1 MKCSL
6 HRLLVSSAIALP
18 FSSFSLFSA
27 DTPLGSADSYSGSGN
42 ATQFQ
47 PKDTDEAG
55 GTTYSCTGD
64 MSIYNAGS
72 SGNPLSSACFQE
84 QTGDLTFDGNGY
96 SMFFNTINVQASN
109 PGAINVKGQDK
120 SLTLTDFSSLSF
132 IASPSKITTTGTGAI
147 ESAGAIN
154 LTNND
159 YITFINNSSTTTGG
173 AACSQGNCTISG
185 NQTVYFDSNTT
196 SGSDINGGAI
206 CCAQK
211 QQPPAVPPTPT
222 LTITGNNEVTFI
234 NNTATGSG
242 GAIYAQNLTLSSQG
256 KGVLFANNTS
266 SATAPKGGAIAIA
279 DSGTISLSADGG
291 DITFNGNITKTTAGL
306 GAPTTTRNAIDLA
319 SSSKFTVLRATEGN
333 SIYFYDPITGNNANT
348 PALNINEDANSVTYG
363 GSIVF
368 SGEKLS
374 ETEKVNSENLKS
386 TFKQPVT
393 LKNGSLILKNGVTV
407 DTNTFT
413 QEAGSTLLMDAGT
426 TLSASTEDVTVK
438 NLAVNISSLNETDK
452 VTLSATANN
461 KNVTLSGPITL
472 MDDSGNAYENP
483 NLRNSQEYS
492 FVELSAGSTGG
503 AGTATPPDSNN
514 TNPQITEQ
522 TPQHYGYQGTW
533 AVSWV
538 QSPAPGVG
546 GVAPQ
551 TQTATLS
558 WTKTGYNPS
567 PEKKG
572 NLVPNSLWGVFVDV
586 RSIQEVMKRS
596 SDSLNEGR
604 GIWASAIGNFFHRD
618 NINKGS
624 EIQQGFR
631 HRSAG
636 YIIGASTPTI
646 EDNVLNLAFCQLFG
660 RDKDRLVTKNHITS
674 YAGSINFQHEGRLD
688 YITNLLPQGS
698 YSAWGPIALMLN
710 AQLTYCHSSNDM
722 KTSYTQPAP
731 QEVKSSWG
739 NDGFGMEIGGLVSIP
754 TQHFRWFSSYSPF
767 VKVQLTYAH
776 QEDFKESGTDARS
789 FETSDLFNF
798 GMPIGIKLEKS
809 MGLSSYDLSIA
820 YVPDLIRSNPD
831 CTTTLIISGDSWQ
844 TFGTNLA
851 RNALLIRAGNYFTFS
866 DSWEMFSQFAFELRS
881 SSRSYSVDLGSKIRF

>member
-27 DTPLGSADSYSGSGN
+27 ETPLGSADSYSGSGN
-42 ATQFQ
+42 TVQFTPKATN
-47 PKDTDEAG
+47 DSA

-72 SGNPLSSACFQE
+72 SGSPLSSACFQE
-84 QTGDLTFDGNGY
+84 QAGDLTFDGNGY
-96 SMFFNTINVQASN
+96 SMSFNTINVAASN
-109 PGAINVKGQDK
+109 PGAINAKGADK
-120 SLTLTDFSSLSF
+120 TLTLMDFSTLSF
-132 IASPSKITTTGTGAI
+132 IASPSSTTGTGAI
-147 ESAGAIN
+147 ESAGTIN
-154 LTNND
+154 LTNNN
-159 YITFINNSSTTTGG
+159 YVTFINNASTTTGG
-173 AACSQGNCTISG
+173 ATCSQGNCTISG
-185 NQTVYFDSNTT
+185 NQTVLFDSNKT
-196 SGSDINGGAI
+196 SGSNINGGAI
-206 CCAQK
+206 CCFK
-211 QQPPAVPPTPT
+211 QPPAVPPPAPI
-222 LTITGNNEVTFI
+222 LTIKDNNEVTFI
-234 NNTATGSG
+234 NNTASGSG
-242 GAIYAQNLTLSSQG
+242 GAIYAQSLTLSSEG
-256 KGVLFANNTS
+256 KGVLFTNNTA
-266 SATAPKGGAIAIA
+266 SATSSPKGGAIAIA
-279 DSGTISLSADGG
+279 DNGEISLSADGG
-291 DITFNGNITKTTAGL
+291 NITFNGNTTNTTGGAGT
-306 GAPTTTRNAIDLA
+306 PTRNAIDLGSQA
-319 SSSKFTVLRATEGN
+319 KFTVLRATEGN
-333 SIYFYDPITGNNANT
+333 SIYFYDPITGDSA
-348 PALNINEDANSVTYG
+348 ASSGDLNINNPESSATYG

-374 ETEKVNSENLKS
+374 ETEKQQSSGANLKS

-393 LKNGSLILKNGVTV
+393 LKSGSLVLKDGVTV

-413 QEAGSTLLMDAGT
+413 QESGSTLLMDAGT
-426 TLSASTEDVTVK
+426 TLSASTASVTVT
-438 NLAVNISSLNETDK
+438 NLAVNMSSLNGTDK
-452 VTLSATANN
+452 VTLSATASSQ
-461 KNVTLSGPITL
+461 NVTLSGPITL
-472 MDDSGNAYENP
+472 MDDGGNAYENP
-483 NLRNSQEYS
+483 DLRNSQDFS

-533 AVSWV
+533 AVKWV
-538 QSPAPGVG
+538 PGTGAG
-546 GVAPQ
+546 GGTAPQ

-558 WTKTGYNPS
+558 WAKTGYIPNPQ
-567 PEKKG
+567 KRG

-722 KTSYTQPAP
+722 KTSYTQPTP
-731 QEVKSSWG
+731 QEVQSSWG
-739 NDGFGMEIGGLVSIP
+739 NDGLGMEIGGLVSIP

-776 QEDFKESGTDARS
+776 QEDFKESGEAARS

-820 YVPDLIRSNPD
+820 YVPDIIRSNPD

-866 DSWEMFSQFAFELRS
+866 DTWEMFSQFAFELKS

>member
-1 MKCSL
+1 
-6 HRLLVSSAIALP
+6 
-18 FSSFSLFSA
+18 
-27 DTPLGSADSYSGSGN
+27 
-42 ATQFQ
+42 
-47 PKDTDEAG
+47 
-55 GTTYSCTGD
+55 
-64 MSIYNAGS
+64 
-72 SGNPLSSACFQE
+72 
-84 QTGDLTFDGNGY
+84 
-96 SMFFNTINVQASN
+96 
-109 PGAINVKGQDK
+109 
-120 SLTLTDFSSLSF
+120 
-132 IASPSKITTTGTGAI
+132 
-147 ESAGAIN
+147 
-154 LTNND
+154 
-159 YITFINNSSTTTGG
+159 
-173 AACSQGNCTISG
+173 
-185 NQTVYFDSNTT
+185 
-196 SGSDINGGAI
+196 GGAI
-206 CCAQK
+206 CCSK
-211 QQPPAVPPTPT
+211 QPPPSVPPTTPT
-222 LTITGNNEVTFI
+222 LTIKENNEVTFI
-234 NNTATGSG
+234 NNSAAGSG

-256 KGVLFANNTS
+256 KGVLFANNTA
-266 SATAPKGGAIAIA
+266 SATTPKGGAIAIA
-279 DSGTISLSADGG
+279 DSGEISLSADGG
-291 DITFNGNITKTTAGL
+291 NITFNGNTTNTTGGAGT
-306 GAPTTTRNAIDLA
+306 PTRNAIDLGSTA
-319 SSSKFTVLRATEGN
+319 KFTALRATEGN
-333 SIYFYDPITGNNANT
+333 SIYFYDPITGSGAT
-348 PALNINEDANSVTYG
+348 DAININDTNASVTYG

-374 ETEKVNSENLKS
+374 ETEKTKPENLKS
-386 TFKQPVT
+386 KFSQDVD
-393 LKNGSLILKNGVTV
+393 LKNGSLVLKDGVTV
-407 DTNTFT
+407 DTKQFT
-413 QEAGSTLLMDAGT
+413 QTAGTLLMDAGT
-426 TLSASTEDVTVK
+426 TLSASTGGVTVK
-438 NLAVNISSLNETDK
+438 DLAVNMSSLNGTNQ
-452 VTLSATANN
+452 VTLSSSASSQT
-461 KNVTLSGPITL
+461 VSLTGPITL
-472 MDDSGNAYENP
+472 MDDGGNAYENP
-483 NLRNSQEYS
+483 DLKDSKEYS
-492 FVELSAGSTGG
+492 FILLSSGGTGG

-514 TNPQITEQ
+514 TDPQITEQ

-533 AVSWV
+533 AVKWV
-538 QSPAPGVG
+538 QGTGTGGVG
-546 GVAPQ
+546 ASPQ

-558 WTKTGYNPS
+558 WAKTGYIPNPQ
-567 PEKKG
+567 KRG

-688 YITNLLPQGS
+688 YITNLLPRGS

-722 KTSYTQPAP
+722 KTSYTQPTP

-776 QEDFKESGTDARS
+776 QEDFKESGEAARS
-789 FETSDLFNF
+789 FETSDLFNFGMPIGVKLEKSMGLSSYDLTLAYVPDIIRSDLFNF

-851 RNALLIRAGNYFTFS
+851 RNALLVRAGNYFTFS
-866 DSWEMFSQFAFELRS
+866 DTWEMFSQFAFELRS

>member
-42 ATQFQ
+42 TVQFT
-47 PKDTDEAG
+47 PKDTNEAG

-64 MSIYNAGS
+64 MSIYNAGNT
-72 SGNPLSSACFQE
+72 GGGLATACFQE
-84 QTGDLTFDGNGY
+84 QSGDLTFIGNGY
-96 SMFFNTINVQASN
+96 SMSFNTIDVQASN
-109 PGAINVKGQDK
+109 PGAINVKGSDK
-120 SLTLTDFSSLSF
+120 TLTLQEFSQLSF
-132 IASPSKITTTGTGAI
+132 IASPSSATSDGTGAI
-147 ESAGAIN
+147 ESKGNIVLKDN
-154 LTNND
+154 E
-159 YITFINNSSTTTGG
+159 YVTFINNNSTTTGG

-185 NQTVYFDSNTT
+185 NQIVRFDSNSTA
-196 SGSDINGGAI
+196 SSNINGGAI
-206 CCAQK
+206 CCSSTPPSQPS
-211 QQPPAVPPTPT
+211 PPAPA
-222 LTITGNNEVTFI
+222 LTIQENNEVSFI
-234 NNTATGSG
+234 NNTASGSG
-242 GAIYAQNLTLSSQG
+242 GAIYAQNLVLSSQG

-266 SATAPKGGAIAIA
+266 AAQASPKGGAIAIA

-291 DITFNGNITKTTAGL
+291 NITFNGNITKTTGS
-306 GAPTTTRNAIDLA
+306 GATTRNAIDLGSQA
-319 SSSKFTVLRATEGN
+319 KFTVLRATEGN
-333 SIYFYDPITGNNANT
+333 SIYFYDPITGDSA
-348 PALNINEDANSVTYG
+348 ASSGDLNINNPESSATYG

-374 ETEKVNSENLKS
+374 ETEKQQSSGANLKS
-386 TFKQPVT
+386 TFKQPVS
-393 LKNGSLILKNGVTV
+393 LKGGSLVLKDGVTV

-413 QEAGSTLLMDAGT
+413 QTAGTLLMDAGT
-426 TLSASTEDVTVK
+426 TLSASTGAVTVN
-438 NLAVNISSLNETDK
+438 NLAVNMSSLNGTDK
-452 VTLSATANN
+452 VTLSATASNQ
-461 KNVTLSGPITL
+461 NVTLSGPITL
-472 MDDSGNAYENP
+472 MDENGNAYENP
-483 NLRNSQEYS
+483 DLRNSQSYD
-492 FVELSAGSTGG
+492 FIVLSAGDTSG
-503 AGTATPPDSNN
+503 AGTATPPSSNN
-514 TNPQITEQ
+514 TDPQITEQ

-533 AVSWV
+533 AVKWV
-538 QSPAPGVG
+538 QGTGTGGVG
-546 GVAPQ
+546 VSP
-551 TQTATLS
+551 QTATLS
-558 WTKTGYNPS
+558 WAKTGYIPNPQ
-567 PEKKG
+567 KRG

-722 KTSYTQPAP
+722 KTSYTQPTP

-776 QEDFKESGTDARS
+776 QEDFKESGEAARS

-866 DSWEMFSQFAFELRS
+866 DTWEMFSQFAFELRS

>member
-27 DTPLGSADSYSGSGN
+27 ETPLGSADSYSGSGN
-42 ATQFQ
+42 ATQFT
-47 PKDTDEAG
+47 PKDTNESAG
-55 GTTYSCTGD
+55 MIYSCTGD

-72 SGNPLSSACFQE
+72 SGSELSTACFQE
-84 QTGDLTFDGNGY
+84 QAGDLTFNGNGY
-96 SMFFNTINVQASN
+96 SMSFNTIDVDADN
-109 PGAINVKGQDK
+109 PGAINVKGQNK
-120 SLTLTDFSSLSF
+120 SLTLTEFSNLSF

-159 YITFINNSSTTTGG
+159 YVTFINNASTTTGG

-185 NQTVYFDSNTT
+185 NQIVRFDSNSTT
-196 SGSDINGGAI
+196 GSDINGGAI

-211 QQPPAVPPTPT
+211 PPPAAVPPTPM

-279 DSGTISLSADGG
+279 DSGTISLSADGS
-291 DITFNGNITKTTAGL
+291 DITFNGNTTN
-306 GAPTTTRNAIDLA
+306 TTGSTITRNAIDLA
-319 SSSKFTVLRATEGN
+319 NSAKFTTLRATEGN
-333 SIYFYDPITGNNANT
+333 SIYFYDPITGSGAT
-348 PALNINEDANSVTYG
+348 DALNINETANSVTYG

-374 ETEKVNSENLKS
+374 ETEKQQAENLKS
-386 TFKQPVT
+386 KFTQTVT
-393 LKNGSLILKNGVTV
+393 LKNGSLVLKDGVTV

-413 QEAGSTLLMDAGT
+413 QEAGSILLMDAGT
-426 TLSASTEDVTVK
+426 TLSASTGDVTVK

-472 MDDSGNAYENP
+472 MDENGNAYENHD
-483 NLRNSQEYS
+483 LRNSQGFS
-492 FVELSAGSTGG
+492 FVELSAGSSGG
-503 AGTATPPDSNN
+503 AGTATPPTSTD
-514 TNPQITEQ
+514 PQTTEQ

-533 AVSWV
+533 AVAW
-538 QSPAPGVG
+538 APGAG
-546 GVAPQ
+546 GGANV

-596 SDSLNEGR
+596 TDVIDQGR

-624 EIQQGFR
+624 EVLQGFR

-688 YITNLLPQGS
+688 YITNLLPRGS

-722 KTSYTQPAP
+722 KTSYTQPTP

-798 GMPIGIKLEKS
+798 GMPIGVKLEKS
-809 MGLSSYDLSIA
+809 MGLSSYDLTLA
-820 YVPDLIRSNPD
+820 YVPDIIRSNPD

-851 RNALLIRAGNYFTFS
+851 RNALLVRAGNYFTFS
-866 DSWEMFSQFAFELRS
+866 DTWEMFSQFAFELRS

>member
-18 FSSFSLFSA
+18 FSSFSLVSA
-27 DTPLGSADSYSGSGN
+27 ETPLGSADSYSGSGN
-42 ATQFQ
+42 TTPFT
-47 PKDTDEAG
+47 PKNTNEAG
-55 GTTYSCTGD
+55 GTTYSCNGD
-64 MSIYNAGS
+64 CFIYNAGN
-72 SGNPLSSACFQE
+72 SGSGLTTACFQE
-84 QTGDLTFDGNGY
+84 QSGDLTFDGNGY
-96 SMFFNTINVQASN
+96 SMFFNTINVQANN
-109 PGAINVKGQDK
+109 PGAINAKGAGK
-120 SLTLTDFSSLSF
+120 TLTLQEFSQLSF
-132 IASPSKITTTGTGAI
+132 IASPSSTTGTGAI

-154 LTNND
+154 LTNNE
-159 YITFINNSSTTTGG
+159 YVTFINNASTTTGG

-185 NQTVYFDSNTT
+185 NQTVLFDSNST
-196 SGSDINGGAI
+196 SATSQNGGAI
-206 CCAQK
+206 CCFK
-211 QQPPAVPPTPT
+211 QPPLVPPPAPI
-222 LTITGNNEVTFI
+222 LTIKDNNEVTFI
-234 NNTATGSG
+234 NNSAKGNG
-242 GAIYAQNLTLSSQG
+242 GAIYAQSLTLSSQG
-256 KGVLFANNTS
+256 KGVLFANNT
-266 SATAPKGGAIAIA
+266 AVNGTPKGGAIAIA
-279 DSGTISLSADGG
+279 DSGEISLSADGG
-291 DITFNGNITKTTAGL
+291 DITFNGNTTNTTVGV
-306 GAPTTTRNAIDLA
+306 GAPTITRNAIDLGSTA
-319 SSSKFTVLRATEGN
+319 KFTALRATEGN
-333 SIYFYDPITGNNANT
+333 SIYFYDPITGNSANT

-472 MDDSGNAYENP
+472 MDDSGNAYENHD
-483 NLRNSQEYS
+483 LRNSQDFS
-492 FVELSAGSTGG
+492 FVELSAGSSGG
-503 AGTATPPDSNN
+503 AGTATPPTITD
-514 TNPQITEQ
+514 PQTTEQ

-533 AVSWV
+533 AVKWV
-538 QSPAPGVG
+538 PGTGAG
-546 GVAPQ
+546 GGTAPQ

-558 WTKTGYNPS
+558 WAKTGYIPNPQ
-567 PEKKG
+567 KRG

-596 SDSLNEGR
+596 TDVIDQGR

-618 NINKGS
+618 NLNKGS

-646 EDNVLNLAFCQLFG
+646 ENNVLNLAFCQLFG

-776 QEDFKESGTDARS
+776 QEDFKESGADARS

-809 MGLSSYDLSIA
+809 MGLSSYDLSIT
-820 YVPDLIRSNPD
+820 YVPDIIRSNPD

-851 RNALLIRAGNYFTFS
+851 RNALLVRAGNYFTFS

>member
-42 ATQFQ
+42 TVQFT
-47 PKDTDEAG
+47 PKDTNNSG

-72 SGNPLSSACFQE
+72 SGSELSTACFQE
-84 QTGDLTFDGNGY
+84 QAGDLTFNGNGY
-96 SMFFNTINVQASN
+96 SMSFNTIDVAASN
-109 PGAINVKGQDK
+109 PGAINAKGADK
-120 SLTLTDFSSLSF
+120 TLTLTDFSTLSF
-132 IASPSKITTTGTGAI
+132 IASPSSTTANGTGAI
-147 ESAGAIN
+147 ESVGNIQ

-159 YITFINNSSTTTGG
+159 YVTFINNASTTTGG

-185 NQTVYFDSNTT
+185 NQTVLFDSNAT
-196 SGSDINGGAI
+196 SGSNINGGAI
-206 CCAQK
+206 CCLK
-211 QQPPAVPPTPT
+211 QPPPAVPPTTPT
-222 LTITGNNEVTFI
+222 LTIIGNNEVTFI
-234 NNTATGSG
+234 NNTASGSG
-242 GAIYAQNLTLSSQG
+242 GAIYAQNLTLSSEG
-256 KGVLFANNTS
+256 KGVLFTNNTA
-266 SATAPKGGAIAIA
+266 SATASPKGGAIAIA
-279 DSGTISLSADGG
+279 DSGTLSLSADGSN
-291 DITFNGNITKTTAGL
+291 ITFNGNTTNTTAGV
-306 GAPTTTRNAIDLA
+306 GAPTITRNAIDLGSQA
-319 SSSKFTVLRATEGN
+319 KFTVLRATEGN
-333 SIYFYDPITGNNANT
+333 SIYFYDPITGSGAT
-348 PALNINEDANSVTYG
+348 DALSINETNASVTYG

-374 ETEKVNSENLKS
+374 ETEKTKPENLKS
-386 TFKQPVT
+386 KFSQDVD
-393 LKNGSLILKNGVTV
+393 LKNGSLVLKDGVTV
-407 DTNTFT
+407 DTKQFT
-413 QEAGSTLLMDAGT
+413 QTAGTLLMDAGT
-426 TLSASTEDVTVK
+426 TLSASTGAVTVK
-438 NLAVNISSLNETDK
+438 NLAVNMSSLNGTDK
-452 VTLSATANN
+452 VTLSATAASQ
-461 KNVTLSGPITL
+461 NVSLTGPITL
-472 MDDSGNAYENP
+472 MDDNGNAYENP
-483 NLRNSQEYS
+483 DLRNSQSYD
-492 FVELSAGSTGG
+492 FIVLSAGDTTT
-503 AGTATPPDSNN
+503 AGTATPPSSSN
-514 TNPQITEQ
+514 TDPQITEQ

-533 AVSWV
+533 AVKWV
-538 QSPAPGVG
+538 QSPAPGAG
-546 GVAPQ
+546 GATTPQ

-558 WTKTGYNPS
+558 WTKTGYIPNP
-567 PEKKG
+567 ERRG

-596 SDSLNEGR
+596 TDVIDQGR

-722 KTSYTQPAP
+722 KTSYTQPTP

-739 NDGFGMEIGGLVSIP
+739 NDGFGMEMGGLVSIP

-776 QEDFKESGTDARS
+776 QEDFKESGADARS

-798 GMPIGIKLEKS
+798 GMPIGVKLEKS

-820 YVPDLIRSNPD
+820 YVPDIIRSNPD

-866 DSWEMFSQFAFELRS
+866 DTWEMFSQFAFELRS
-881 SSRSYSVDLGSKIRF
+881 SSRSYNVDLGSKIRF

>member
-6 HRLLVSSAIALP
+6 HRLLVSSAIAFP

-27 DTPLGSADSYSGSGN
+27 DTPLGSADSYSGTGN
-42 ATQFQ
+42 PVQFTPKATNNA
-47 PKDTDEAG
+47 AG
-55 GTTYSCTGD
+55 TIYSCTGD

-72 SGNPLSSACFQE
+72 SGNELSTACFQE
-84 QTGDLTFDGNGY
+84 QTGDLTFNGNGY
-96 SMFFNTINVQASN
+96 SMFFNTINVAASN
-109 PGAINVKGQDK
+109 PGAINAKGADK
-120 SLTLTDFSSLSF
+120 TLTLTDFSTLSF
-132 IASPSKITTTGTGAI
+132 IASPSSTTGTGAI
-147 ESAGAIN
+147 ESVGDIQ
-154 LTNND
+154 LTNNE
-159 YITFINNSSTTTGG
+159 YVTFINNASTTTGG

-185 NQTVYFDSNTT
+185 NQIVRFDSNST
-196 SGSDINGGAI
+196 SGGTINGGAI
-206 CCAQK
+206 CCSK
-211 QQPPAVPPTPT
+211 QPPPSVPPTTPT
-222 LTITGNNEVTFI
+222 LTIKENNEVTFI
-234 NNTATGSG
+234 NNSAAGSG

-256 KGVLFANNTS
+256 KGVLFTNNTAI
-266 SATAPKGGAIAIA
+266 ATASPKGGAIAIA
-279 DSGTISLSADGG
+279 DSGEISLSADGG
-291 DITFNGNITKTTAGL
+291 NITFNGNITKTTGV
-306 GAPTTTRNAIDLA
+306 GTPTRNAIDLGSTA
-319 SSSKFTVLRATEGN
+319 KFTALRATEGN
-333 SIYFYDPITGNNANT
+333 SIYFYDPITGSGAT
-348 PALNINEDANSVTYG
+348 DALNINETNASVTYG

-374 ETEKVNSENLKS
+374 ETEKQQAENLKS
-386 TFKQPVT
+386 KFTQTVT
-393 LKNGSLILKNGVTV
+393 LKNGSLVLKDGVTV

-413 QEAGSTLLMDAGT
+413 QEAGSILLMDAGT
-426 TLSASTEDVTVK
+426 TLSASTGDVTVK

-472 MDDSGNAYENP
+472 MDDSGNAYENHD
-483 NLRNSQEYS
+483 LRNSQGFS
-492 FVELSAGSTGG
+492 FVELSAGSSGG
-503 AGTATPPDSNN
+503 AGTATPPTSTD
-514 TNPQITEQ
+514 PQTTEQ

-533 AVSWV
+533 AVAW
-538 QSPAPGVG
+538 APGAG
-546 GVAPQ
+546 GGTAPQ

-558 WTKTGYNPS
+558 WTKTGYIPNPQ
-567 PEKKG
+567 KRG

-798 GMPIGIKLEKS
+798 GMPIGVKLEKS
-809 MGLSSYDLSIA
+809 MGLSSYDLTLA

-851 RNALLIRAGNYFTFS
+851 RNALLVRAGNYFTFS
-866 DSWEMFSQFAFELRS
+866 DTWEMFSQFAFELRS

>member
-42 ATQFQ
+42 TVQFT
-47 PKDTDEAG
+47 PKDTNNSG

-72 SGNPLSSACFQE
+72 SGQELSTACFQE
-84 QTGDLTFDGNGY
+84 QTGDLTFNGNGY
-96 SMFFNTINVQASN
+96 SMSFNTIDVNTGN

-147 ESAGAIN
+147 ESAGTIN
-154 LTNND
+154 LTNNN
-159 YITFINNSSTTTGG
+159 YVTFINNASTTTGG

-185 NQTVYFDSNTT
+185 NQTVLFDSNST
-196 SGSDINGGAI
+196 SGGTINGGAI

-211 QQPPAVPPTPT
+211 SQPPAVPPTPT
-222 LTITGNNEVTFI
+222 LTIKENNEVTFI
-234 NNTATGSG
+234 NNSAAGSG

-256 KGVLFANNTS
+256 KGVLFANNTA
-266 SATAPKGGAIAIA
+266 SATTPKGGAIAIA
-279 DSGTISLSADGG
+279 DSGTLSLSADGS
-291 DITFNGNITKTTAGL
+291 DITFNGNTTNN
-306 GAPTTTRNAIDLA
+306 TTGSTITRNAIDLGTTA
-319 SSSKFTVLRATEGN
+319 KFTALRATEGN
-333 SIYFYDPITGNNANT
+333 SIYFYDPITGSGAT
-348 PALNINEDANSVTYG
+348 DALNINETASSVTYG

-374 ETEKVNSENLKS
+374 ETEKQQAENLKS
-386 TFKQPVT
+386 KFTQTVT
-393 LKNGSLILKNGVTV
+393 LKNGSLVLKDGVTV
-407 DTNTFT
+407 DTHTFT

-426 TLSASTEDVTVK
+426 TLSASTASVTVT
-438 NLAVNISSLNETDK
+438 NLAVNMSSLNGTDK
-452 VTLSATANN
+452 VTLSATASNQ
-461 KNVTLSGPITL
+461 NVTLSGPITL
-472 MDDSGNAYENP
+472 MDDGGNAYENP
-483 NLRNSQEYS
+483 DLRNSQSYD
-492 FVELSAGSTGG
+492 FIVLSAGDTGG
-503 AGTATPPDSNN
+503 AGTATPPNSSN
-514 TNPQITEQ
+514 TDPQITEQ

-533 AVSWV
+533 AVAW
-538 QSPAPGVG
+538 APGAG
-546 GVAPQ
+546 GGTAPQ

-596 SDSLNEGR
+596 TDVIDQGR

-722 KTSYTQPAP
+722 KTSYTQPTP

-776 QEDFKESGTDARS
+776 QEDFKESGEAARS

-798 GMPIGIKLEKS
+798 GMPIGVKLEKS

-820 YVPDLIRSNPD
+820 YVPDIIRSNPD

-851 RNALLIRAGNYFTFS
+851 RNALLVRAGNYFTFS
-866 DSWEMFSQFAFELRS
+866 DTWEMFSQFAFELRS

>member
-18 FSSFSLFSA
+18 FSSFSLVSA
-27 DTPLGSADSYSGSGN
+27 ETPLGSADSYSGSGN
-42 ATQFQ
+42 ATQFT
-47 PKDTDEAG
+47 PKDTNESA

-72 SGNPLSSACFQE
+72 SGNELSTACFQE
-84 QTGDLTFDGNGY
+84 QTGDLTFNGNGY
-96 SMFFNTINVQASN
+96 SMSFNTIDVNADN
-109 PGAINVKGQDK
+109 PGAINVKGQNK
-120 SLTLTDFSSLSF
+120 SLTLTEFSNLSF

-159 YITFINNSSTTTGG
+159 YVTFINNASTTTGG

-185 NQTVYFDSNTT
+185 NQTVLFDSNST
-196 SGSDINGGAI
+196 SGGTINGGAI

-211 QQPPAVPPTPT
+211 PPAAVPPPTPT
-222 LTITGNNEVTFI
+222 LTIIGNNEVTFI
-234 NNTATGSG
+234 NNSASGSG
-242 GAIYAQNLTLSSQG
+242 GAIYAQSLTLSSEG
-256 KGVLFANNTS
+256 KGVLFANNT
-266 SATAPKGGAIAIA
+266 AVNGTPKGGAIAIA
-279 DSGTISLSADGG
+279 DSGEISLSADGG
-291 DITFNGNITKTTAGL
+291 DIIFNGNTTNTTG
-306 GAPTTTRNAIDLA
+306 GATTITRNAIDLGSQA
-319 SSSKFTVLRATEGN
+319 KFTVLRAAEGN
-333 SIYFYDPITGNNANT
+333 SIYFYDPITGDSAAT
-348 PALNINEDANSVTYG
+348 DALNINETANSVTYG

-374 ETEKVNSENLKS
+374 ETEKQQDTNRK
-386 TFKQPVT
+386 TIFKQAVT
-393 LKNGSLILKNGVTV
+393 LKNGSLVLKDGVTV

-413 QEAGSTLLMDAGT
+413 QDAGSTLLMDAGT
-426 TLSASTEDVTVK
+426 TLSASTENVTVT
-438 NLAVNISSLNETDK
+438 NLAVNMSSLNETDQ
-452 VTLSATANN
+452 VTLSATAAS
-461 KNVTLSGPITL
+461 KTASLTGSITL
-472 MDDSGNAYENP
+472 MDENGNAYENHD
-483 NLRNSQEYS
+483 LRNSQNYG
-492 FVELSAGSTGG
+492 FVKLSGGSGSNI
-503 AGTATPPDSNN
+503 TAPNIDS
-514 TNPQITEQ
+514 TIEE

-533 AVSWV
+533 TVAW
-538 QSPAPGVG
+538 APGVG
-546 GVAPQ
+546 GNT

-558 WTKTGYNPS
+558 WTKTGYIPN
-567 PEKKG
+567 PEKRG

-596 SDSLNEGR
+596 TDVIDQGR

-618 NINKGS
+618 DIKRGS
-624 EIQQGFR
+624 EVQQGFR

-739 NDGFGMEIGGLVSIP
+739 NDGFGMEMGGLVSIP

-776 QEDFKESGTDARS
+776 QEDFKESGADARS

-798 GMPIGIKLEKS
+798 GMPIGVKLEKS

-820 YVPDLIRSNPD
+820 YVPDIIRSNPD

-866 DSWEMFSQFAFELRS
+866 DTWEMFSQFAFELRS
-881 SSRSYSVDLGSKIRF
+881 SSRSYNVDLGSKIRF

>member
-42 ATQFQ
+42 TAQFT
-47 PKDTDEAG
+47 PKDTNEPA

-64 MSIYNAGS
+64 CFIYNAGDNS
-72 SGNPLSSACFQE
+72 HQLSTACFQE
-84 QTGDLTFDGNGY
+84 QSGDLTFIGNGY
-96 SMFFNTINVQASN
+96 SMSFNTIDVTSGQ
-109 PGAINVKGQDK
+109 PGAINVTQASKT
-120 SLTLTDFSSLSF
+120 LTLQEFSHLSF
-132 IASPSKITTTGTGAI
+132 IASPSSATSDGTGAI
-147 ESAGAIN
+147 ESKGNIVLKDN
-154 LTNND
+154 E
-159 YITFINNSSTTTGG
+159 YVTFINNNSTTTGG

-185 NQTVYFDSNTT
+185 NQIVRFDSNSTA
-196 SGSDINGGAI
+196 SSNINGGAI
-206 CCAQK
+206 CCSSTPPSQPS
-211 QQPPAVPPTPT
+211 PPAPT
-222 LTITGNNEVTFI
+222 LTIQENNEVSFI
-234 NNTATGSG
+234 NNTASGSG
-242 GAIYAQNLTLSSQG
+242 GAIYAQNLVLSSQG
-256 KGVLFANNTS
+256 KGVLFANNT
-266 SATAPKGGAIAIA
+266 AVNGTPKGGAIAIA
-279 DSGTISLSADGG
+279 DNGEISLSADGG
-291 DITFNGNITKTTAGL
+291 NITFNGNITKTTGVGSA
-306 GAPTTTRNAIDLA
+306 TVTRNAIDLA
-319 SSSKFTVLRATEGN
+319 NSSKFTALRATEGN
-333 SIYFYDPITGNNANT
+333 SIYFYDPITGSGAT
-348 PALNINEDANSVTYG
+348 DAININETAGSVTYG

-374 ETEKVNSENLKS
+374 ETEKQQDTNRK
-386 TFKQPVT
+386 TIFKQAVT
-393 LKNGSLILKNGVTV
+393 LKNGSLVLKDGVTV

-426 TLSASTEDVTVK
+426 TLSASTEGVTVT
-438 NLAVNISSLNETDK
+438 NLAVNISSLNGTDK

-472 MDDSGNAYENP
+472 MDENGNAYENP
-483 NLRNSQEYS
+483 NLRNSQDFS
-492 FVELSAGSTGG
+492 FVELSAGGTGG
-503 AGTATPPDSNN
+503 AGTATPPSSSN
-514 TNPQITEQ
+514 TDPQITEQ

-533 AVSWV
+533 AVKWV
-538 QSPAPGVG
+538 QGTGTGGVG
-546 GVAPQ
+546 ASPQ

-596 SDSLNEGR
+596 TDVIDQGR

-646 EDNVLNLAFCQLFG
+646 ENNVLNLAFCQLFG
-660 RDKDRLVTKNHITS
+660 RDKDRLVTKNNITS
-674 YAGSINFQHEGRLD
+674 YAGSINFQHEGRID

-722 KTSYTQPAP
+722 KTAYTQPAP

>member
-47 PKDTDEAG
+47 PKNTNVPA
-55 GTTYSCTGD
+55 GTTYSCNGD
-64 MSIYNAGS
+64 CFIYNAGDNS
-72 SGNPLSSACFQE
+72 HQLSTACFQE
-84 QTGDLTFDGNGY
+84 QSGDLTFIGNGY
-96 SMFFNTINVQASN
+96 SMSFNTIDVTSGQ
-109 PGAINVKGQDK
+109 PGAINVTQASKT
-120 SLTLTDFSSLSF
+120 LTLQEFSHLSF
-132 IASPSKITTTGTGAI
+132 IASPSSATSDGTGAI
-147 ESAGAIN
+147 ESKGNIE
-154 LTNND
+154 LKNNE
-159 YITFINNSSTTTGG
+159 YVTFINNNSTTSGG

-185 NQTVYFDSNTT
+185 NQIVRFDSNTT
-196 SGSDINGGAI
+196 SQASQNGGAI
-206 CCAQK
+206 CCFK
-211 QQPPAVPPTPT
+211 QSPPPATPPAPM
-222 LTITGNNEVTFI
+222 LSITGNNEVTFI
-234 NNTATGSG
+234 NNSAKGNG
-242 GAIYAQNLTLSSQG
+242 GAIYAQSLTLSSQG
-256 KGVLFANNTS
+256 KGVLFANNT
-266 SATAPKGGAIAIA
+266 AVNGTPKGGAIAIA
-279 DSGTISLSADGG
+279 DSGEISLSADGG
-291 DITFNGNITKTTAGL
+291 DITFNGNTTSTTGGAGT
-306 GAPTTTRNAIDLA
+306 PTRNAIDLGSQA
-319 SSSKFTVLRATEGN
+319 KFTVLRATEGN
-333 SIYFYDPITGNNANT
+333 SIYFYDPITGSGAT
-348 PALNINEDANSVTYG
+348 DALSINETNASVTYG

-374 ETEKVNSENLKS
+374 ETEKTKPENLKS
-386 TFKQPVT
+386 KFSQDVD
-393 LKNGSLILKNGVTV
+393 LKNGSLVLKDGVTV
-407 DTNTFT
+407 DTKQFT
-413 QEAGSTLLMDAGT
+413 QTAGTLLMDAGT
-426 TLSASTEDVTVK
+426 TLSASTGAVTVK
-438 NLAVNISSLNETDK
+438 NLAVNMSSLNGTDK
-452 VTLSATANN
+452 VTLSATAASQ
-461 KNVTLSGPITL
+461 NVSLTGPITL
-472 MDDSGNAYENP
+472 MDDNGNAYENP
-483 NLRNSQEYS
+483 DLRNSQSYD
-492 FVELSAGSTGG
+492 FIVLSAGDTTT
-503 AGTATPPDSNN
+503 AGTATPPSSSN
-514 TNPQITEQ
+514 TDPQITEQ

-533 AVSWV
+533 AVKWV
-538 QSPAPGVG
+538 QSPAPGAG
-546 GVAPQ
+546 GATTPQ

-558 WTKTGYNPS
+558 WTKTGYIPNP
-567 PEKKG
+567 ERRG

-646 EDNVLNLAFCQLFG
+646 ENNVLNLAFCQLFG
-660 RDKDRLVTKNHITS
+660 RDKDRLVTKNNITS

-698 YSAWGPIALMLN
+698 YSAWGPLALMLN

-739 NDGFGMEIGGLVSIP
+739 NDGFGMEMGGLVSIP

-776 QEDFKESGTDARS
+776 QEDFKESGADARS

-798 GMPIGIKLEKS
+798 GMPIGVKLEKS

-820 YVPDLIRSNPD
+820 YVPDIIRSNPD

-881 SSRSYSVDLGSKIRF
+881 SSRSYNVDLGSKIRF

>member
-27 DTPLGSADSYSGSGN
+27 ETPLGSADSYSGSGN
-42 ATQFQ
+42 ATQFT
-47 PKDTDEAG
+47 PKDTNESAG
-55 GTTYSCTGD
+55 MIYSCTGD

-72 SGNPLSSACFQE
+72 SGSELSTACFQE
-84 QTGDLTFDGNGY
+84 QAGDLTFNGNGY
-96 SMFFNTINVQASN
+96 SMSFNTIDVDADN
-109 PGAINVKGQDK
+109 PGAINVKGQNK
-120 SLTLTDFSSLSF
+120 SLTLTEFSNLSF

-159 YITFINNSSTTTGG
+159 YVTFINNASTTTGG

-185 NQTVYFDSNTT
+185 NQIVRFDSNSTT
-196 SGSDINGGAI
+196 GSDINGGAI

-211 QQPPAVPPTPT
+211 PPPAAVPPTPM

-279 DSGTISLSADGG
+279 DSGTISLSADGS
-291 DITFNGNITKTTAGL
+291 DITFNGNTTN
-306 GAPTTTRNAIDLA
+306 TTGSTITRNAIDLA
-319 SSSKFTVLRATEGN
+319 NSAKFTTLRATEGN
-333 SIYFYDPITGNNANT
+333 SIYFYDPITGSGAT
-348 PALNINEDANSVTYG
+348 DALNINETANSVTYG

-374 ETEKVNSENLKS
+374 ETEKQQAENLKS
-386 TFKQPVT
+386 KFTQTVT
-393 LKNGSLILKNGVTV
+393 LKNGSLVLKDGVTV

-413 QEAGSTLLMDAGT
+413 QEAGSILLMDAGT
-426 TLSASTEDVTVK
+426 TLSASTGDVTVK

-472 MDDSGNAYENP
+472 MDENGNAYENHD
-483 NLRNSQEYS
+483 LRNSQGFS
-492 FVELSAGSTGG
+492 FVELSAGSSGG
-503 AGTATPPDSNN
+503 AGTATPPTSTD
-514 TNPQITEQ
+514 PQTTEQ

-533 AVSWV
+533 AVAW
-538 QSPAPGVG
+538 APGAG
-546 GVAPQ
+546 GGANV

-558 WTKTGYNPS
+558 WAKTGYIPNPQ
-567 PEKKG
+567 KRG

-688 YITNLLPQGS
+688 YITNLLPRGS

-722 KTSYTQPAP
+722 KTSYTQPTP

-776 QEDFKESGTDARS
+776 QEDFKESGEAARS

-851 RNALLIRAGNYFTFS
+851 RNALLVRAGNYFTFS
-866 DSWEMFSQFAFELRS
+866 DTWEMFSQFAFELRS

>member
-42 ATQFQ
+42 TVQFTPKATNNS
-47 PKDTDEAG
+47 A

-72 SGNPLSSACFQE
+72 TGGGLATACFQE
-84 QTGDLTFDGNGY
+84 QSGDLTFDGNGY

-109 PGAINVKGQDK
+109 PGAINAKGADK
-120 SLTLTDFSSLSF
+120 ALTLMDFSTLSF
-132 IASPSKITTTGTGAI
+132 IASPSSTTGTGAI

-154 LTNND
+154 LTNNE
-159 YITFINNSSTTTGG
+159 YVTFINNASTTTGG

-185 NQTVYFDSNTT
+185 NQIVRFDSNST
-196 SGSDINGGAI
+196 SQSDINGGAI
-206 CCAQK
+206 CCQK
-211 QQPPAVPPTPT
+211 KPPPATPPTSPI
-222 LTITGNNEVTFI
+222 LTIKENNEVTFI
-234 NNTATGSG
+234 NNTASGSG
-242 GAIYAQNLTLSSQG
+242 GAIYAQNLVLSSQG

-266 SATAPKGGAIAIA
+266 AAQASPKGGAIAIA

-291 DITFNGNITKTTAGL
+291 DITFNGNITKTTGAGS
-306 GAPTTTRNAIDLA
+306 ATVTRNAIDLA
-319 SSSKFTVLRATEGN
+319 NSSKFTALRATEGN
-333 SIYFYDPITGNNANT
+333 SIYFYDPITGTGDTA
-348 PALNINEDANSVTYG
+348 ALNINNPENSLSYG

-374 ETEKVNSENLKS
+374 ETEKTKPENLKS
-386 TFKQPVT
+386 KFSQDVD
-393 LKNGSLILKNGVTV
+393 LKNGSLVLKDGVTV
-407 DTNTFT
+407 DTKQFT
-413 QEAGSTLLMDAGT
+413 QTAGTLLMDAGT
-426 TLSASTEDVTVK
+426 TLSASTGGVTVK
-438 NLAVNISSLNETDK
+438 DLAVNMSSLNGTNQ
-452 VTLSATANN
+452 VTLSSSAAGQT
-461 KNVTLSGPITL
+461 VSLTGPITL

-483 NLRNSQEYS
+483 DLKDSKEYS
-492 FVELSAGSTGG
+492 FILLSSGGAGG
-503 AGTATPPDSNN
+503 AGTATPPSSSSN
-514 TNPQITEQ
+514 TDPQITEQ

-533 AVSWV
+533 AVKWV
-538 QSPAPGVG
+538 QGTGTGEVG
-546 GVAPQ
+546 ASPQ

-624 EIQQGFR
+624 EVLQGFR

-646 EDNVLNLAFCQLFG
+646 ENNVLNLAFCQLFG

-776 QEDFKESGTDARS
+776 QEDFKESGEAARS

-798 GMPIGIKLEKS
+798 GMPIGVKLEKS

-820 YVPDLIRSNPD
+820 YVPDIIRSNPD

-851 RNALLIRAGNYFTFS
+851 RNALLVRAGNYFTFS
-866 DSWEMFSQFAFELRS
+866 DTWEMFSQFAFELRS

>member
-18 FSSFSLFSA
+18 FSSFSLVSA
-27 DTPLGSADSYSGSGN
+27 ETPLGSADSYSGSGN
-42 ATQFQ
+42 ATQFT
-47 PKDTDEAG
+47 PKATTNAA

-72 SGNPLSSACFQE
+72 SGNELSTACFQE
-84 QTGDLTFDGNGY
+84 QTGDLTFNGNGY
-96 SMFFNTINVQASN
+96 SMFFNTINVAASN
-109 PGAINVKGQDK
+109 PGAINAKGADK
-120 SLTLTDFSSLSF
+120 TLTLTDFSTLSF
-132 IASPSKITTTGTGAI
+132 IASPSSTTGTGAI
-147 ESAGAIN
+147 ESVGDIQ
-154 LTNND
+154 LTNNE
-159 YITFINNSSTTTGG
+159 YVTFINNASTTTGG

-206 CCAQK
+206 CCSK
-211 QQPPAVPPTPT
+211 QPPPSVPPTTPT
-222 LTITGNNEVTFI
+222 LTIKENNEVTFI
-234 NNTATGSG
+234 NNSAAGSG

-256 KGVLFANNTS
+256 KGVLFTNNTAI
-266 SATAPKGGAIAIA
+266 ATASPKGGAIAIA
-279 DSGTISLSADGG
+279 DSGEISLSADGG
-291 DITFNGNITKTTAGL
+291 NITFNGNITKTTGV
-306 GAPTTTRNAIDLA
+306 GTPTRNAIDLGSTA
-319 SSSKFTVLRATEGN
+319 KFTALRATEGN
-333 SIYFYDPITGNNANT
+333 SIYFYDPITGSGAT
-348 PALNINEDANSVTYG
+348 DALNINETNASVTYG

-374 ETEKVNSENLKS
+374 ETEKQQAENLKS
-386 TFKQPVT
+386 KFTQTVT
-393 LKNGSLILKNGVTV
+393 LKNGSLVLKDGVTV
-407 DTNTFT
+407 DTHTFT

-426 TLSASTEDVTVK
+426 TLSASTASVTVT
-438 NLAVNISSLNETDK
+438 NLAVNMSSLNGTDK
-452 VTLSATANN
+452 VTLSASAASQ
-461 KNVTLSGPITL
+461 NVTLSGSITL
-472 MDDSGNAYENP
+472 MDENGNAYENHD
-483 NLRNSQEYS
+483 LRNSQDFS

-503 AGTATPPDSNN
+503 AGTATPPNSSN
-514 TNPQITEQ
+514 TDPQITEQ

-533 AVSWV
+533 AVAWV
-538 QSPAPGVG
+538 PGAG
-546 GVAPQ
+546 GVANV

-558 WTKTGYNPS
+558 WTKTGYIPN
-567 PEKKG
+567 PEKRG

-722 KTSYTQPAP
+722 KTSYTQPTP

-820 YVPDLIRSNPD
+820 YVPDIIRSNPD

-851 RNALLIRAGNYFTFS
+851 RNALLVRAGNYFTFS
-866 DSWEMFSQFAFELRS
+866 DTWEMFSQFAFELRS

>member
-1 MKCSL
+1 CSL

-27 DTPLGSADSYSGSGN
+27 ETPLGSADSYSGSGN
-42 ATQFQ
+42 SVQYQ
-47 PKDTDEAG
+47 PKDTSESAG
-55 GTTYSCTGD
+55 MTYSCTGD

-72 SGNPLSSACFQE
+72 SGNELSTACFQE
-84 QTGDLTFDGNGY
+84 QSGDLTFIGNGY
-96 SMFFNTINVQASN
+96 SMSFNTIDVTSGQ
-109 PGAINVKGQDK
+109 PGAINVTQASKT
-120 SLTLTDFSSLSF
+120 LTLQEFSQLSF
-132 IASPSKITTTGTGAI
+132 IASPSSATSDGTGAI
-147 ESAGAIN
+147 ESKGNIVLKDN
-154 LTNND
+154 E
-159 YITFINNSSTTTGG
+159 YVTFINNNSTTSGG

-185 NQTVYFDSNTT
+185 NQIVRFDSNSTA
-196 SGSDINGGAI
+196 SSNINGGAI
-206 CCAQK
+206 CCSSTPPSQPS
-211 QQPPAVPPTPT
+211 PPAPA
-222 LTITGNNEVTFI
+222 LTIQENNEVSFI
-234 NNTATGSG
+234 NNTASGSG
-242 GAIYAQNLTLSSQG
+242 GAIYAQNLVLSSQG

-266 SATAPKGGAIAIA
+266 ATQASPKGGAIAIA

-291 DITFNGNITKTTAGL
+291 NITFNGNITKTTGS
-306 GAPTTTRNAIDLA
+306 GATTRNAIDLGSQA
-319 SSSKFTVLRATEGN
+319 KFTVLRAAEGN
-333 SIYFYDPITGNNANT
+333 SIYFYDPITGENASST
-348 PALNINEDANSVTYG
+348 DTLNINNTSNSVTYE

-374 ETEKVNSENLKS
+374 ETEKQQDTNLKS

-393 LKNGSLILKNGVTV
+393 LKSGTLVLKDGVTV

-426 TLSASTEDVTVK
+426 TLSASTEGVTVT
-438 NLAVNISSLNETDK
+438 NLSVNMNSLNGTDP
-452 VTLSATANN
+452 VTLSATAAS
-461 KNVTLSGPITL
+461 KTVSLTGAITL
-472 MDDSGNAYENP
+472 MDDQGNAYENHD
-483 NLRNSQEYS
+483 LRNSQNYG
-492 FVELSAGSTGG
+492 FVKLSGGSG
-503 AGTATPPDSNN
+503 ATITAPTINAPTEETPK
-514 TNPQITEQ
+514 
-522 TPQHYGYQGTW
+522 HYGYQGTW
-533 AVSWV
+533 AVQW
-538 QSPAPGVG
+538 APGTG
-546 GVAPQ
+546 AAA
-551 TQTATLS
+551 QTATLS
-558 WTKTGYNPS
+558 WTKTGYIPNP
-567 PEKKG
+567 ERRG

-776 QEDFKESGTDARS
+776 QEDFKESGEAARS

-798 GMPIGIKLEKS
+798 GMPIGVKLEKS

-866 DSWEMFSQFAFELRS
+866 DTWEMFSQFAFELRS
-881 SSRSYSVDLGSKIRF
+881 SSRSYNVDLGSKIRF

>member
-18 FSSFSLFSA
+18 FSSFSLVSA
-27 DTPLGSADSYSGSGN
+27 ETPLGSADSYSGSGN
-42 ATQFQ
+42 ATEFQ
-47 PKDTDEAG
+47 PKDTNEAG
-55 GTTYSCTGD
+55 GTIYSCTGD

-72 SGNPLSSACFQE
+72 SGQELSTACFQE
-84 QTGDLTFDGNGY
+84 QTGDLTFIGNGY
-96 SMFFNTINVQASN
+96 SMSFNTIDVDADN
-109 PGAINVKGQDK
+109 PGAINVKGQNK
-120 SLTLTDFSSLSF
+120 SLTLTEFSNLSF

-159 YITFINNSSTTTGG
+159 YVTFINNASTTTGG

-211 QQPPAVPPTPT
+211 PPPAAVPPTPM

-256 KGVLFANNTS
+256 KGVLFANNTA
-266 SATAPKGGAIAIA
+266 SATTPKGGAIAIA
-279 DSGTISLSADGG
+279 DSGTLSLSADGSN
-291 DITFNGNITKTTAGL
+291 ITFNGNTTN
-306 GAPTTTRNAIDLA
+306 TTGSTITRNAIDLA
-319 SSSKFTVLRATEGN
+319 NSAKFTTLRATEGN
-333 SIYFYDPITGNNANT
+333 SIYFYDPITGSGAT
-348 PALNINEDANSVTYG
+348 DALNINETNASVTYG

-374 ETEKVNSENLKS
+374 ETEKQQAENLKS
-386 TFKQPVT
+386 KFTQTVT
-393 LKNGSLILKNGVTV
+393 LKNGSLVLKDGVTV
-407 DTNTFT
+407 DTHTFT

-426 TLSASTEDVTVK
+426 TLSASTGAVTVN
-438 NLAVNISSLNETDK
+438 NLAVNMSSLNGTDK
-452 VTLSATANN
+452 VTLSATASSQ
-461 KNVTLSGPITL
+461 NVTLSGPITL
-472 MDDSGNAYENP
+472 MDENGNAYENHD
-483 NLRNSQEYS
+483 LRNSQDYS
-492 FVELSAGSTGG
+492 FIQLSAGTGG
-503 AGTATPPDSNN
+503 NATPTAD
-514 TNPQITEQ
+514 PQATEQ

-533 AVSWV
+533 AVAWM
-538 QSPAPGVG
+538 PGTG
-546 GVAPQ
+546 GGANV

-558 WTKTGYNPS
+558 WTKTGYIPNPQ
-567 PEKKG
+567 KRG

-866 DSWEMFSQFAFELRS
+866 DTWEMFSQFAFELRS

>member
-47 PKDTDEAG
+47 PKDTNVPA

-96 SMFFNTINVQASN
+96 SMAFNTINVQAGN
-109 PGAINVKGQDK
+109 PGAINAKGANK
-120 SLTLTDFSSLSF
+120 TLTLTDFSNLSF
-132 IASPSKITTTGTGAI
+132 IASPSSTTGTGAI
-147 ESAGAIN
+147 ESVGNIQ
-154 LTNND
+154 LTNNN
-159 YITFINNSSTTTGG
+159 YVTFINNASTTTGG

-185 NQTVYFDSNTT
+185 NQTVLFDSNAT
-196 SGSDINGGAI
+196 SGSNINGGAI
-206 CCAQK
+206 CCFK
-211 QQPPAVPPTPT
+211 QPPAVPPPAPI
-222 LTITGNNEVTFI
+222 LTIKDNNEVTFI
-234 NNTATGSG
+234 NNTASGSG

-256 KGVLFANNTS
+256 KGVLFTNNTA
-266 SATAPKGGAIAIA
+266 SAAASPKGGAIAIA
-279 DSGTISLSADGG
+279 DSGEISLSADGS
-291 DITFNGNITKTTAGL
+291 DITFNGNTTN
-306 GAPTTTRNAIDLA
+306 TTGSTITRNAIDLGSQA
-319 SSSKFTVLRATEGN
+319 KFTVLRAAEGN
-333 SIYFYDPITGNNANT
+333 SIYFYDPITGENASST
-348 PALNINEDANSVTYG
+348 DTLNINNTSNSVTYE

-374 ETEKVNSENLKS
+374 ETEKQQDTNLKS

-393 LKNGSLILKNGVTV
+393 LKSGTLVLKDGVTV

-426 TLSASTEDVTVK
+426 TLSASTEGVTVT
-438 NLAVNISSLNETDK
+438 NLSVNMNSLNGTDP
-452 VTLSATANN
+452 VTLSATAAS
-461 KNVTLSGPITL
+461 KTVSLTGAITL
-472 MDDSGNAYENP
+472 MDDQGNAYENHD
-483 NLRNSQEYS
+483 LRNSQNYG
-492 FVELSAGSTGG
+492 FVKLSGGSG
-503 AGTATPPDSNN
+503 ATITAPTINAPTEETPK
-514 TNPQITEQ
+514 
-522 TPQHYGYQGTW
+522 HYGYQGTW
-533 AVSWV
+533 AMAW
-538 QSPAPGVG
+538 APGAG
-546 GVAPQ
+546 GGANA

-558 WTKTGYNPS
+558 WTKTGYIPNP
-567 PEKKG
+567 ERRG

-646 EDNVLNLAFCQLFG
+646 ENNVLNLAFCQLFG
-660 RDKDRLVTKNHITS
+660 RDKDRLVTKNNITS

-688 YITNLLPQGS
+688 YITNLLPRGS

-739 NDGFGMEIGGLVSIP
+739 NDGFGMEMGGLVSIP

-798 GMPIGIKLEKS
+798 GMPIGVKLEKS